1 MSITIQVTQDDLLDT
16 RFAYNPLVEL
26 TVSYHVLVNSEFHH
40 YYRRWVDEALRA
52 LKGIDLPF
60 MEAMIPGLWD
70 DRDKCPYVP
79 DFMTPTPSV
88 VQLSLAYELE
98 QMLATPAEI
107 VRKNV
112 QRLIDIAGESETRQF
127 FLTYP
132 SEALYCLAEEM
143 RVYWR
148 RALEHHWHQL
158 TAVLDGDVLYRARQI
173 ALAGPEQMLKELNP
187 DLHYADGVLEILKPN
202 RNGDFTLAGD
212 GLQLVPTI
220 FGGPSLH
227 WQIEPEWTPM
237 LIYGA
242 RGVGRWDQSIAK
254 GNESLEIALGEGRA
268 RVLQVL
274 ATPANTGE
282 IARRLHMT
290 AGAAS
295 QHLSRLN
302 QAGLV
307 EPHRSG
313 KRVYYHL
320 TDRGAQLL
328 TLFNTVG

>member
-1 MSITIQVTQDDLLDT
+1 MTVTIHVTQDDLVDT

-26 TVSYHVLVNSEFHH
+26 TVSYHVLVNPDYHH
-40 YYRRWVDEALRA
+40 LYRRWVEEARRTLS
-52 LKGIDLPF
+52 GIELPF
-60 MEAMIPGLWD
+60 MDAMIAGG
-70 DRDKCPYVP
+70 RDGSEKCAYVP
-79 DFMTPTPSV
+79 DFMTPTPRV
-88 VQLSLAYELE
+88 VQLSLEYELE
-98 QMLATPAEI
+98 QLLATPVDL

-112 QRLIDIAGESETRQF
+112 QKLIELAGESEIRLY
-127 FLTYP
+127 FLAYP
-132 SEALYCLAEEM
+132 HEALYCLVEEL
-143 RVYWR
+143 RLYWR
-148 RALEHHWHQL
+148 RVLEHHWNRL
-158 TAVLDGDVLYRARQI
+158 TAVLDGDVLYRARQM
-173 ALAGPEQMLKELNP
+173 ALHGPEQMLSELNP
-187 DLHYADGVLEILKPN
+187 DLHYNGCILEIRKPD
-202 RNGDFTLAGD
+202 RFGDFSLTGD
-212 GLQLVPTI
+212 GLQLVPTV

-242 RGVGRWDQSIAK
+242 RGVGLWDQSIPER
-254 GNESLEIALGEGRA
+254 NESLEIALGEGRA
-268 RVLQVL
+268 RVLQIL

-307 EPHRSG
+307 EPHRNG
-313 KRVYYHL
+313 RRVYYHL

-328 TLFNTVG
+328 TLFNRVS